1 MDTREQ
7 HVGMQVKRVADLL
20 VRISNESMDHTG
32 LTRSQV
38 LVLFELD
45 CTENKTL
52 SSSQLKER
60 LDVAQPTTWGLV
72 NRLEAKGMVRT
83 FIDPT
88 DARAKLISMTEEG
101 QRAYAMAR
109 VRMMDTEAMLL
120 EGLDEA
126 EVDQLKSY
134 LSHLY
139 ENCNRCMAR
148 E

>member
-1 MDTREQ
+1 MGTREQ
-7 HVGMQVKRVADLL
+7 HVGMQIKRLADSLL
-20 VRISNESMDHTG
+20 RISNESMDQTG

-38 LVLFELD
+38 LVLLELD
-45 CTENKTL
+45 CAENKTL

-101 QRAYAMAR
+101 QRAYAKAR
-109 VRMMDTEAMLL
+109 LRMEDTEAMLVA
-120 EGLDEA
+120 GLDEA
-126 EVDQLKSY
+126 EVNQLKGY
-134 LSHLY
+134 LSHIY
-139 ENCNRCMAR
+139 GNCNRCMAR